1 MGFTKQGRFPEGR
14 AGTAVVR
21 GTNLQ
26 AVMQNPGTARC
37 RGFCFWTTAV
47 PDAGW
52 LSGIGVSDR
61 VNLFRRRAPGSRA
74 DFVPCTKF
82 EDLGGGCKLP
92 EDGC

>member
-26 AVMQNPGTARC
+26 AVMQNPGTLRC

-47 PDAGW
+47 PGARW
-52 LSGIGVSDR
+52 LSGTGVSGW
-61 VNLFRRRAPGSRA
+61 VNLFRRRAFGSRA

-82 EDLGGGCKLP
+82 EDSGGGCKLP